1 MATRFK
7 SDFLFGTATSSY
19 QIEGAVNTD
28 GRTPSIWD
36 IFSKTPGKIYKGDSG
51 DIACDHYNR
60 FRKDIELMKELGIEA
75 YRFSISWSRIF
86 PEKGVFNP
94 KGMEFYKNL
103 VDELAR
109 KNIEPAATLYHWDL
123 PLWVYNMGGWLNRDS
138 VKWFTEYSVKIF
150 EELGDSVRL
159 WITHNEPL
167 CSSIFSYYEGKHAP
181 GHKNLQEALMA
192 AHHILISHGHV
203 VKEFRKHNLK
213 SGEIGITLNQI
224 PVYPATKS
232 KEDME
237 AANICDGYFNRWF
250 LDPIFKGSYPEDME
264 KIYREL
270 NVDFNFIEDDD
281 LHEISVRN
289 DFLGVNYYS
298 RDLVK
303 YSPDSILK
311 YKKVSGKF
319 ARTEMDWEIVPAALY
334 ELIIKLRKEYTKIPI
349 YITENGAAFDDKL
362 LKKGEIRDKKR
373 IDYLRRHLLEVAK
386 LNKKR
391 MDIRGYFLW
400 TLMDN
405 FEWQEGYS
413 KRFGIIY
420 VDFKTQERIF
430 KNSAFWYR
438 DLIKSRTIK

>member
-1 MATRFK
+1 MATRFR

-19 QIEGAVNTD
+19 QIEGAVNAD
-28 GRTPSIWD
+28 GRAPSIWD
-36 IFSKTPGKIYKGDSG
+36 IFSKTPGKTYKGDTG
-51 DIACDHYNR
+51 DIACDHYYR
-60 FRKDIELMKELGIEA
+60 FREDIGLMEELGIEA
-75 YRFSISWSRIF
+75 YRFSISWPRIF
-86 PEKGVFNP
+86 PWKGIFNP

-103 VDELAR
+103 VDELIR
-109 KNIEPAATLYHWDL
+109 RNIKPVVTLYHWDL

-138 VKWFTEYSVKIF
+138 AKWFMEYSVKVF
-150 EELGDSVRL
+150 EELGDSVGL

-167 CSSIFSYYEGKHAP
+167 CASIFSYYEGKHAP
-181 GHKNLQEALMA
+181 GHKNLQEALIA
-192 AHHILISHGHV
+192 AHHILLSHGYT
-203 VKEFRKHNLK
+203 VKEFRKHNFK
-213 SGEIGITLNQI
+213 GGKIGITLNQI
-224 PVYPATKS
+224 PIYPATKS
-232 KEDME
+232 NEDKE

-250 LDPIFKGSYPEDME
+250 LDPVFKGSYPEDMK

-270 NVDFNFIEDDD
+270 NANFNFIKEDD
-281 LHEISVRN
+281 LQEISVEN
-289 DFLGVNYYS
+289 DFLGINYYS

-311 YKKVSGKF
+311 YKKVFGKF
-319 ARTEMDWEIVPAALY
+319 ARTEMDWEIVPAALN

-362 LKKGEIRDKKR
+362 LKKGEIRDRKR
-373 IDYLRRHLLEVAK
+373 VDYLRRHLLEVAK

-400 TLMDN
+400 SLMDN

-420 VDFKTQERIF
+420 IDYETQKRIF
-430 KNSAFWYR
+430 KNSALWYR
-438 DLIKSRTIK
+438 DLIKSRTIR